1 MKKPACEFVVVPV
14 LAMIGPVAQ
23 TEPRLRYRC
32 RSTVVISIA
41 YWTCEAS
48 AALFAA
54 LVGSSTP
61 RVCMIG
67 GVFGPSGD
75 CQYLTMCAVW

>member
-1 MKKPACEFVVVPV
+1 MIGRLPSPTAAAVPV
-14 LAMIGPVAQ
+14 PF
-23 TEPRLRYRC
+23 
-32 RSTVVISIA
+32 TVVIDIA

-48 AALFAA
+48 AALLAA